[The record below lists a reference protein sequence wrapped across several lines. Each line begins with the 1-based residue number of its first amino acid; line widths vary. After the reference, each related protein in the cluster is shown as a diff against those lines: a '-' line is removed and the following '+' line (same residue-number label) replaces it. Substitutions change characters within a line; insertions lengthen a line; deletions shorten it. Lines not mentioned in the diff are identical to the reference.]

1 MLSSLR
7 SCSFTFRF
15 HFLFLRWW
23 IRWNK
28 SLRKVVIDYGGISL
42 IESHCHFGA
51 SAITTCI
58 CPFLSFFFAQI
69 NLLNNTWRIKDIS
82 SRKILDNET
91 RKRRQ
96 KRQLEA
102 LEKDNFQDDPHAH
115 LTIVPAKM
123 KVPAFND
130 TMEDKRKKRKSKTGE
145 LFKQRF
151 RRTFV
156 MLLEE
161 AQQEAEA
168 GEPSYTSAKVPPSK
182 FPERHFC
189 AVCGFPSNYI
199 CVSCGS
205 RYCCV
210 KCLGTHQDTRCLKWT
225 V

>member
-1 MLSSLR
+1 LR
-7 SCSFTFRF
+7 RVVFR
-15 HFLFLRWW
+15 
-23 IRWNK
+23 
-28 SLRKVVIDYGGISL
+28 IDYFQKFAYLYSHNGSKIKRVKDQRGLNGIINKYVLL
-42 IESHCHFGA
+42 IPLG
-51 SAITTCI
+51 
-58 CPFLSFFFAQI
+58 
-69 NLLNNTWRIKDIS
+69 RIRDIS
-82 SRKILDNET
+82 SRKILDSAT

-96 KRQLEA
+96 KRQLDA
-102 LEKDNFQDDPHAH
+102 LEKDNFQDDPHSH
-115 LTIVPAKM
+115 LTVVPAKM

-151 RRTFV
+151 RRTFA

-168 GEPSYTSAKVPPSK
+168 GEPSYNSANVPPSK

-189 AVCGFPSNYI
+189 SVCGFPSNYT
-199 CVSCGS
+199 CVSCGA

-210 KCLGTHQDTRCLKWT
+210 KCLSTHQDTRCLKWT